1 MPGPSNH
8 KKPKAAKKKV
18 KKPLPPKPVSPAPK
32 PVSPTLTDH
41 DVVPK
46 LPFIY
51 DPGNGP
57 RVRDTSSFL
66 SSFFAQAPALDI
78 PMCAEF
84 AQEEIRQMLSTV
96 LPEETA
102 LILWYNK
109 SRATSR
115 ICPACQ
121 RLYHLGD
128 ALPNLMGED
137 AEDSQKGRLPQL
149 QREQELSGLCSP
161 VCFILAS
168 CNFPEAIKSAWGHTE
183 DEMDDKAWSMLNAPL
198 QSDQHGELSTG
209 LSMLVR
215 MTRLYDLGLAQLCF
229 PDMDLDS

>member
-8 KKPKAAKKKV
+8 KKPKAAKKKII
-18 KKPLPPKPVSPAPK
+18 KPLPPKPVSSAPK
-32 PVSPTLTDH
+32 PVFPTPTDH

-57 RVRDTSSFL
+57 RVRDTGSFL
-66 SSFFAQAPALDI
+66 SSFFAQAPAMDI

-137 AEDSQKGRLPQL
+137 ADDSQKGRLPQL